1 MFGLQIVTAVRSE
14 KVKQKKDTQVAIDDA
29 LYEMSDNPDL
39 ELGNGLLETLGT
51 DAEDLFQ
58 ANNLTKKE
66 EDVVLEKIKEEYE
79 FEDIKDAVDEGNVAD
94 NIFFFYGGDSESFY
108 RQLEFLG
115 LSSINR
121 EFGAF
126 LMSDLG
132 RQVWQKINFQFT
144 STLVTFF

>member
-39 ELGNGLLETLGT
+39 ELGDGLLETLGT

-94 NIFFFYGGDSESFY
+94 NIFFFFMVVTARVFTDNLSF
-108 RQLEFLG
+108 
-115 LSSINR
+115 
-121 EFGAF
+121 
-126 LMSDLG
+126 
-132 RQVWQKINFQFT
+132 
-144 STLVTFF
+144 